1 MEIVELS
8 SYTEFEKFN
17 IAKKH
22 LIDRQLDAH
31 GMKRSEFSITDEAI
45 YEIIQKYTRES
56 GVREVNRIIGSLI
69 RKGIKEILIEKVA
82 QIAISQ
88 ENLVKYLGKP
98 KFDHNIAD
106 TVDQVG
112 VVTGLAYTQ
121 FGGDTLQVEVNYYS
135 GSGKLHLTG
144 KLGEVMKESAET
156 ALSYV
161 KANREEFS
169 IKENFFKENDIH
181 IHVPEG
187 AIPKDG
193 PSAGIT
199 IACAIISAA
208 SNKKVSREIGM
219 TGEITLRGYVLKIG
233 GLREKSIAAHR
244 SGLKRIFI
252 PKDNEVDLD
261 DVPLEV
267 KNALKIIPIA
277 TIDDLLGQIFV

>member
-1 MEIVELS
+1 
-8 SYTEFEKFN
+8 
-17 IAKKH
+17 
-22 LIDRQLDAH
+22 
-31 GMKRSEFSITDEAI
+31 
-45 YEIIQKYTRES
+45 
-56 GVREVNRIIGSLI
+56 
-69 RKGIKEILIEKVA
+69 